1 MYTCARDRSSLFSR
15 DVCFCSGER
24 TSVRRDSERERERE
38 IAVERTNIARNPAM
52 TKRVREGEKEK
63 RRILVGLKVGA
74 V

>member
-1 MYTCARDRSSLFSR
+1 MRGIDLLYSPVMCVSVPGKGLQ
-15 DVCFCSGER
+15 SGE
-24 TSVRRDSERERERE
+24 TARERERE

>member
-1 MYTCARDRSSLFSR
+1 MRGIDLLYSPVMCVSVPGKGLQ
-15 DVCFCSGER
+15 SGETAR
-24 TSVRRDSERERERE
+24 ERERERE

>member
-1 MYTCARDRSSLFSR
+1 MRGIDLLYSPVMCVSVPGKGLQ
-15 DVCFCSGER
+15 SGETAR
-24 TSVRRDSERERERE
+24 ERERERERE